1 MKILVT
7 GGAGYIGSHA
17 VYTLIEAGH
26 QVVVV
31 DNLVTGHKKDVHKE
45 ATFYHGSIGDY
56 RFMVETLKKENVDGV
71 IHFAAYSLVGES
83 MENPFKYYENNV
95 ASTNVMLAAMQA
107 CGVKHLVFSSTA
119 ATYGNVNAATAATY
133 GNVDVALITEDMP
146 TIPTNT
152 YGQTKLAM
160 EQMISWYSVANG
172 MSYVA
177 LRYFNVA
184 GAHPSGIIF
193 EKHDPETHLIPL
205 ILQVAAGERAQISIF
220 GDDYPTADGTCIRDY
235 IHVMDLAEAHVLAM
249 EYLIK
254 GGDNLICNLGNGEGF
269 SVKEVVEA
277 AREVTHHPIPAEISP
292 RRAGDPAKLIASSAR
307 AQKVLGWTPKNPEIK
322 AIIESAWRATYGK

>member
-17 VYTLIEAGH
+17 VYALIEQGH

-31 DNLVTGHKKDVHKE
+31 DNLVTGHKKDVHPE

-56 RFMVETLKKENVDGV
+56 RFMVDTLKKEAVDGV

-83 MENPFKYYENNV
+83 MEQPFKYYENNV
-95 ASTNVMLAAMQA
+95 SATNVMLAAMA
-107 CGVKHLVFSSTA
+107 ECGVKHLVFSSTA
-119 ATYGNVNAATAATY
+119 ATYGD
-133 GNVDVALITEDMP
+133 VDVTLITEDMP
-146 TIPTNT
+146 TKPTST

-160 EQMISWYSVANG
+160 EQMISWYGIANG
-172 MSYVA
+172 MTHVA

-184 GAHPSGIIF
+184 GAHPSGAIF
-193 EKHDPETHLIPL
+193 EKHDPETHLIPIL
-205 ILQVAAGERAQISIF
+205 LQVAAGEREQISIF

-235 IHVMDLAEAHVLAM
+235 LHVMDLAEAHILAM

-254 GGDNLICNLGNGEGF
+254 GGVNVTCNLGNGEGF
-269 SVKEVVEA
+269 SVKEVIEA
-277 AREVTHHPIPAEISP
+277 TRKVTEHAIPAVVTP

-307 AQKVLGWTPKNPEIK
+307 AQEILGWTPKNPAIK
-322 AIIESAWRATYGK
+322 DIIESAWRATYGEDN